1 MKEGNKVRNQF
12 EVNLRSVLSFREIG
26 KGHDTIK
33 TFSRCMNMYSISEP
47 SYRKINEKLHETYE
61 LVANE
66 SMKKAAFEARG
77 EENAPDVY
85 SARISIDGTWQR
97 RGHSSLNGVVTII
110 SGGKCIDSMVMSKR
124 CRGCAV
130 WERKQ
135 GTAAYNAWKA
145 THICRIN
152 HTKSSGA
159 MESNGAVEM
168 FHRSVEKNRLVY
180 HEYLGDGDSSSFK
193 DVVESK
199 PYEAEFG
206 ITPNKLECVGH
217 VNKRMGSRLRNLVKD
232 HKGTE
237 RPLGGKQ
244 GKLTQKAINSMTNY
258 YGRAIRYNVRTGNTN
273 KEKVYGMKKWIA
285 AILHHCTDFK
295 NVQKRHMYCPPGQ
308 DSWCKFKKDPANAK
322 HKVNLPEWMFPILEP
337 VFKSLMDDDLLAKC
351 THGQTQNVNE
361 SINNIIWSRC
371 PKRTYVERPQ
381 LELGVYSA
389 IIQFNDGLLGLTNV
403 FKLLKIDV
411 GRCFLEA
418 SKSGNKKSLRNAKR
432 KSTEKCI
439 QRRKKLK
446 AIRKGL
452 ADKEIELEGGES
464 YVKGAF

>member
-1 MKEGNKVRNQF
+1 MGSSKRYNRYTKVKSGRKGVGGRGKRSATNSAADPEPPPENAECSRERKIISEPDEEDIQDENNYNVLINFKVLKDIFDNQRTCKDCGSTNITISDDLSCRMGFCHKLEFTCTSCNFVSSKFTSQEIVNNERGKQGRNQF

-295 NVQKRHMYCPPGQ
+295 NVQKRHMYCPPGE
-308 DSWCKFKKDPANAK
+308 DSWCKF
-322 HKVNLPEWMFPILEP
+322 
-337 VFKSLMDDDLLAKC
+337 SKC
-351 THGQTQNVNE
+351 
-361 SINNIIWSRC
+361 
-371 PKRTYVERPQ
+371 
-381 LELGVYSA
+381 
-389 IIQFNDGLLGLTNV
+389 
-403 FKLLKIDV
+403 
-411 GRCFLEA
+411 
-418 SKSGNKKSLRNAKR
+418 
-432 KSTEKCI
+432 
-439 QRRKKLK
+439 
-446 AIRKGL
+446 
-452 ADKEIELEGGES
+452 
-464 YVKGAF
+464 